1 MLSAKRLIVSTLFF
15 RQEIGEREPLLQGST
30 REVNATNADPEVSFL
45 YGSGQPINE
54 ASHHSHSGH
63 SHDSHHSANSS
74 LRSLLLSVALSLH
87 SIFEGLAIG
96 NIEFL
101 ILSSY
106 IVILISFLFLKTSQD
121 CKKM

>member
-1 MLSAKRLIVSTLFF
+1 M
-15 RQEIGEREPLLQGST
+15 GEREPLLQGST
-30 REVNATNADPEVSFL
+30 REENTGAMDPEVSFR
-45 YGSGQPINE
+45 YEGGQPINE

-63 SHDSHHSANSS
+63 SHDTHYSTNSS

-96 NIEFL
+96 NDVVFKMPLFIVKL
-101 ILSSY
+101 I
-106 IVILISFLFLKTSQD
+106 ILFCVFKKSQD